1 VHEDVATLIAWAIIE
16 RTEEGKICVPYDVIH
31 AGFDLRA
38 VA

>member
-1 VHEDVATLIAWAIIE
+1 VTALLEWGIVE
-16 RTEEGKICVPYDVIH
+16 RNSRGNVLVPYDVIH